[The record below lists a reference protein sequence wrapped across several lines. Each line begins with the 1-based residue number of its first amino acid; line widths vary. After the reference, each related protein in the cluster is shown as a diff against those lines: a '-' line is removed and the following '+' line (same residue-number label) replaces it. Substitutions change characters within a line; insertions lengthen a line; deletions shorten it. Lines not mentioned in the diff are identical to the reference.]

1 MSFPAGVTVPEV
13 AVDEQGLAPS
23 PEDDV
28 GLAGQFGR
36 MKTVSVTYR
45 MQEPTDRHLR
55 LRVLLPHGPHDAA
68 ALLGA

>member
-1 MSFPAGVTVPEV
+1 VN
-13 AVDEQGLAPS
+13 EQGFAPS

-36 MKTVSVTYR
+36 VKAVSIAHS

-55 LRVLLPHGPHDAA
+55 LRILLPHGPHDPA
-68 ALLGA
+68 ALLGREYVHGR